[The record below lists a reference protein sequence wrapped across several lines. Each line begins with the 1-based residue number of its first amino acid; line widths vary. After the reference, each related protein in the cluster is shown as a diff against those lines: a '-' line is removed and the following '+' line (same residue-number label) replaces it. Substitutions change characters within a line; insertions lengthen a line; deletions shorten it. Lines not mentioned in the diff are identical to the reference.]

1 MAATKEQKAKE
12 RERHRARMK
21 ADPAYA
27 AAYRIKQNGYN
38 EAWRRRKGMA
48 PNKYIARKQVVALV
62 QPDFCM
68 LGYRALALIPERYG
82 WEHRL
87 EIAGTALIA
96 IAAGAIPINFEWTD
110 IIKKHNS
117 QLHKGEPVFPTVP
130 LTDELLAVLSERVA
144 A

>member
-1 MAATKEQKAKE
+1 MALTKEQRAKH
-12 RERHRARMK
+12 RERHRERMRTE
-21 ADPAYA
+21 PAYA
-27 AAYRIKQNGYN
+27 AAYRIKQNAYN

-68 LGYRALALIPERYG
+68 LGYRALALVPPRYG

-96 IAAGAIPINFEWTD
+96 VAAGAIPINFEWTD

-117 QLHKGEPVFPTVP
+117 QLHKGEPNFPTTP
-130 LTDELLAVLSERVA
+130 LTDELLAVLSDTVSV
-144 A
+144 